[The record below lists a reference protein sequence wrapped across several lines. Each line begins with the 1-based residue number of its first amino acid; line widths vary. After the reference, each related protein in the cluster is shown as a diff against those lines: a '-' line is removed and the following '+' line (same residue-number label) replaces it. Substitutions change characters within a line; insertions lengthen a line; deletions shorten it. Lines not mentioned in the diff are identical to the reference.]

1 MTTVNHSSS
10 YNRTYERKVV
20 EDGPRGGIPSAFQ
33 GLSNM
38 SSFQPS
44 SSFIMSPHNYH
55 FGSSTSGSF
64 HASDD
69 SFSATLDVGAY
80 APEDLKVSVVGRH
93 IVIEAKHPEKA
104 DELGLIER
112 SFTRKFVLPK
122 NADPESVSSNLSSD
136 GLLTVQVLPPKPKEV
151 SPSRTIPIKIV
162 TGGTPNGTEK
172 KN

>member
-1 MTTVNHSSS
+1 
-10 YNRTYERKVV
+10 
-20 EDGPRGGIPSAFQ
+20 
-33 GLSNM
+33 
-38 SSFQPS
+38 
-44 SSFIMSPHNYH
+44 MSPHNYH

-69 SFSATLDVGAY
+69 SFSATLDVSAY

-112 SFTRKFVLPK
+112 SFTRKLLLPK

-136 GLLTVQVLPPKPKEV
+136 GLLTVQVLPPKPKV
-151 SPSRTIPIKIV
+151 SHA
-162 TGGTPNGTEK
+162 
-172 KN
+172 